1 MESRHWLRHPI
12 DGSIRVIDFDIAK
25 LRRKG
30 EMGTMGVREGK
41 REGEDDSELDIEM
54 EGENHRVK
62 DLLIIKTR

>member
-1 MESRHWLRHPI
+1 
-12 DGSIRVIDFDIAK
+12 
-25 LRRKG
+25 
-30 EMGTMGVREGK
+30 MGTMGVREGK